1 MPKGGSM
8 PAQNFGDGLL
18 ELLAFADSSSIGM
31 VGTTVSAARHCCQR
45 TPHHATVSSFTAA
58 SVATCARCVPQE
70 RSPLTRGNAGKIGQV
85 KGARFY
91 FSADNGSAQVILWQ
105 RLLLCVFATAASLR
119 SDGLLQTVPDEGGA
133 LHATANPDAP
143 QHRRRVLH
151 DRVAFNAR
159 GLSRPRY
166 PHALHCALLNALP
179 SASGRLSSSRL
190 FRLPKACRRPRCSF
204 AHCSEHIA
212 RYLVGPIT
220 AVVGYTTKAV
230 PSISVD
236 RSIR

>member
-1 MPKGGSM
+1 
-8 PAQNFGDGLL
+8 
-18 ELLAFADSSSIGM
+18 
-31 VGTTVSAARHCCQR
+31 
-45 TPHHATVSSFTAA
+45 
-58 SVATCARCVPQE
+58 
-70 RSPLTRGNAGKIGQV
+70 
-85 KGARFY
+85 
-91 FSADNGSAQVILWQ
+91 
-105 RLLLCVFATAASLR
+105 
-119 SDGLLQTVPDEGGA
+119 
-133 LHATANPDAP
+133 
-143 QHRRRVLH
+143 
-151 DRVAFNAR
+151 
-159 GLSRPRY
+159 LSRPRY